1 MRRVFVGSDS
11 GKGKRTVLVV
21 DDESDIVDMV
31 KSYLEMSGYLVMTAS
46 TGKRALE
53 QAKRGP
59 DAIILD
65 RGLPDVEGLS
75 VCEQLRETTG
85 CPIIFLTAKVETADE
100 IDGFSV
106 GADDYVTKPFSLE
119 VLGARLRAQL
129 AREERA
135 RSPILVRVD
144 DALSIDFAAKSVLV
158 NGERVP
164 LARKD
169 YEICALLAKH
179 PGQVF
184 DKDMIYENVWGEP
197 GDSLVVTEHVRRLRR
212 ALADAGA
219 AGEYVS
225 TVWGVGYAWRA

>member
-197 GDSLVVTEHVRRLRR
+197 GDSSVVTEHVRRLRR

>member
-1 MRRVFVGSDS
+1 MGSGS
-11 GKGKRTVLVV
+11 GKEKRTVLVV
-21 DDESDIVDMV
+21 DDEPDIVDML
-31 KSYLEMSGYLVMTAS
+31 KAYLEMSGYLVMTAP

-53 QAKRGP
+53 QAKRKP

-65 RGLPDVEGLS
+65 RGLPDIEGLS

-100 IDGFSV
+100 IDGFAV

-144 DALSIDFAAKSVLV
+144 DVLSIDFAAKSILV
-158 NGERVP
+158 NGERVS

-184 DKDMIYENVWGEP
+184 DKDMIYESVWGEP
-197 GDSLVVTEHVRRLRR
+197 GDSSVVTEHARRLRR
-212 ALADAGA
+212 ALSDAGA
-219 AGEYVS
+219 EGEYVS
-225 TVWGVGYAWRA
+225 TVWGVGYTWRA

>member
-197 GDSLVVTEHVRRLRR
+197 GDSSVVTEHVRRLRR

-225 TVWGVGYAWRA
+225 TVWGVGYTWRA

>member
-1 MRRVFVGSDS
+1 MNAGARSD
-11 GKGKRTVLVV
+11 KRIVLVV
-21 DDESDIVDMV
+21 DDEPDIVDML
-31 KSYLEMSGYLVMTAS
+31 KSYLEMSGYLVLTAL
-46 TGKRALE
+46 TGKHALE
-53 QAKRGP
+53 QAKRCP

-65 RGLPDVEGLS
+65 RGLPDMEGLS
-75 VCEQLRETTG
+75 VCERLRETTG
-85 CPIIFLTAKVETADE
+85 CPIIFLTARVETADE
-100 IDGFSV
+100 IDGFAV

-144 DALSIDFAAKSVLV
+144 DALSIDFAAKTVLV
-158 NGERVP
+158 DGERVP

-184 DKDMIYENVWGEP
+184 DKDMIYESVWGEP
-197 GDSLVVTEHVRRLRR
+197 GDSSVVTEHVRRLRR
-212 ALADAGA
+212 ALSDAGA
-219 AGEYVS
+219 EGEYVS
-225 TVWGVGYAWRA
+225 TV

>member
-1 MRRVFVGSDS
+1 M
-11 GKGKRTVLVV
+11 
-21 DDESDIVDMV
+21 
-31 KSYLEMSGYLVMTAS
+31 
-46 TGKRALE
+46 
-53 QAKRGP
+53 
-59 DAIILD
+59 
-65 RGLPDVEGLS
+65 
-75 VCEQLRETTG
+75 
-85 CPIIFLTAKVETADE
+85 
-100 IDGFSV
+100 
-106 GADDYVTKPFSLE
+106 
-119 VLGARLRAQL
+119 
-129 AREERA
+129 
-135 RSPILVRVD
+135 
-144 DALSIDFAAKSVLV
+144 LV

-197 GDSLVVTEHVRRLRR
+197 GDSSVVTEHVRRLRR

>member
-1 MRRVFVGSDS
+1 MGSGS
-11 GKGKRTVLVV
+11 GKEKRTVLVV
-21 DDESDIVDMV
+21 DDEPDIVDML
-31 KSYLEMSGYLVMTAS
+31 KAYREMSGYLVMTAS

-53 QAKRGP
+53 QAKRKP

-65 RGLPDVEGLS
+65 RGLPDIEGLS

-100 IDGFSV
+100 IDGFAV

-144 DALSIDFAAKSVLV
+144 DVLSIDFAAKSILV
-158 NGERVP
+158 NGERVS

-184 DKDMIYENVWGEP
+184 DKDMIYESVWGEP
-197 GDSLVVTEHVRRLRR
+197 GDSSVVTEHVRRLRR
-212 ALADAGA
+212 ALSEAGA
-219 AGEYVS
+219 EGEYVS
-225 TVWGVGYAWRA
+225 TVWGVGYTWRA

>member
-1 MRRVFVGSDS
+1 MGSGS
-11 GKGKRTVLVV
+11 GKEKRTVLVV
-21 DDESDIVDMV
+21 DDEPDIVDML
-31 KSYLEMSGYLVMTAS
+31 KAYLEMSGYLVMTAP

-53 QAKRGP
+53 QAKRKP

-65 RGLPDVEGLS
+65 RGLPDIEGLS

-100 IDGFSV
+100 IDGFAV

-144 DALSIDFAAKSVLV
+144 DVLSIDFAAKSILV
-158 NGERVP
+158 NGERVS

-184 DKDMIYENVWGEP
+184 DKDMIYESVWGEL
-197 GDSLVVTEHVRRLRR
+197 GDSSVVTEHVRRLRR
-212 ALADAGA
+212 ALSEAGA
-219 AGEYVS
+219 EGEYVS
-225 TVWGVGYAWRA
+225 TVWGVGYTWRA

>member
-1 MRRVFVGSDS
+1 MGSDS

-197 GDSLVVTEHVRRLRR
+197 GDSSVVTEHVRRLRR

-225 TVWGVGYAWRA
+225 TVWGVGYTWRA

>member
-1 MRRVFVGSDS
+1 MGAGS
-11 GKGKRTVLVV
+11 GKEKRTVLVV
-21 DDESDIVDMV
+21 DDEPDIVDML
-31 KSYLEMSGYLVMTAS
+31 KAYLEMSGYLVMTAS

-53 QAKRGP
+53 QAKRKP

-65 RGLPDVEGLS
+65 RGLPDIEGLS
-75 VCEQLRETTG
+75 VCEQLRETAG

-100 IDGFSV
+100 IDGFAV

-144 DALSIDFAAKSVLV
+144 DVLSIDFAAKSILV
-158 NGERVP
+158 NGERVS

-184 DKDMIYENVWGEP
+184 DKDMIYESVWGEP
-197 GDSLVVTEHVRRLRR
+197 GDSSVVTEHVRRLRR
-212 ALADAGA
+212 ALSDAGA
-219 AGEYVS
+219 EGEYVS
-225 TVWGVGYAWRA
+225 TVWGVGYTWRA

>member
-75 VCEQLRETTG
+75 VCEQLRETTD

-100 IDGFSV
+100 IDGFSA

-184 DKDMIYENVWGEP
+184 DKDMIYENVWDEP
-197 GDSLVVTEHVRRLRR
+197 GDSSVVTEHVRRLRR